1 MTKTGEI
8 GVLAVFTGAL
18 ALYSVLVDNEFFA
31 VINEITWETYYLSQ
45 IIFMI
50 LLIFCIGYAVALVLA
65 GGSVQNLLRDLLG
78 LGSEAKRFAKEQD
91 LKRERKMKEVNKA
104 KGIKEKVKIY
114 LTLKKEESLK
124 KKEVF
129 QAFQA
134 IEHGSILPI
143 IIHELDPVKM
153 KLKIE
158 KSESQR
164 TIIILIVIIIVC
176 LFISI
181 YPQTLWFI
189 WEVV

>member
-1 MTKTGEI
+1 MAKTGEI

-18 ALYSVLVDNEFFA
+18 ALYSVLVENEFFA

-78 LGSEAKRFAKEQD
+78 VGAEAKRFAKEQD
-91 LKRERKMKEVNKA
+91 LKRERKLKEVKQA
-104 KGIKEKVKIY
+104 KGIKEKVKVY

-124 KKEVF
+124 RIE
-129 QAFQA
+129 AFQA

-153 KLKIE
+153 KLNIE
-158 KSESQR
+158 KSEFQR
-164 TIIILIVIIIVC
+164 AVLLLLVIIILCLIIA
-176 LFISI
+176 I
-181 YPQTLWFI
+181 YPQLLWFI